1 MLYKPS
7 IPSYDA
13 DLTNQTIIKA
23 AKEVRLKMMGK
34 LRLKALA
41 PLFPLVVE
49 DWLEELGEVEV
60 EAEAWE
66 EATCSVEVMTAVVE
80 KIDVLAVPSSTWK

>member
-1 MLYKPS
+1 MNVIISSAFLH
-7 IPSYDA
+7 
-13 DLTNQTIIKA
+13 TNQKITTV
-23 AKEVRLKMMGK
+23 AKEVRLKIMGK

-41 PLFPLVVE
+41 PLFTLVLE
-49 DWLEELGEVEV
+49 DWLEELKEV

-66 EATCSVEVMTAVVE
+66 EATCSVEVITAVVE

>member
-1 MLYKPS
+1 MNVIISSAFLHTNQ
-7 IPSYDA
+7 
-13 DLTNQTIIKA
+13 TNQTITRA
-23 AKEVRLKMMGK
+23 AKEVRHRMMGK
-34 LRLKALA
+34 LKLKAPA
-41 PLFPLVVE
+41 PLFTLVVE
-49 DWLEELGEVEV
+49 DWLEELEEV